1 MRKGFV
7 CLVAIMDWHS
17 RKMLGWRLSNTLDA
31 GFCVAALNEALA
43 KYGRP
48 EIFNTDQGCQFTS
61 EDFTQVLKDAG
72 IQISMDGKGRWVDN
86 AFIERLW
93 RSLKYEEVY
102 LHAYD
107 SIPRFRDGIRRW
119 MHFYN
124 HRRKHQILEKRTP
137 DTLYYENLNAE
148 ARASA

>member
-1 MRKGFV
+1 VFPYLLRGLNIDHANQVWCEDITYIPMRKGFV

-31 GFCVAALNEALA
+31 G
-43 KYGRP
+43 
-48 EIFNTDQGCQFTS
+48 
-61 EDFTQVLKDAG
+61 

-93 RSLKYEEVY
+93 CSLKYAEVY

-107 SIPRFRDGIRRW
+107 SIPRVRDGIRRW

-124 HRRKHQILEKRTP
+124 HRRKHQALEKRTP
-137 DTLYYENLNAE
+137 YTLYYENLNAE